1 MVNFLRTWQW
11 PIIMALLSWPAALTR
26 FHVISAPH
34 WFETLLFGLAIV
46 SAAFLLTWTAEAAE
60 RDVPRTLALAG
71 LALIAVLPEYAV
83 DAVFAWKA
91 GQDPSYASYATANM
105 TGGNRLLVG
114 VGWTVVV
121 GIFWFR
127 TKGSVLKLASVHR
140 NEVGILAIATIYS
153 FIIPLRGGITLFDAV
168 FLISLFGVYVYLASR
183 GEMQEE
189 SSLIGPAEAVGN
201 LPTRQRRIVLAAM
214 FLYAGAAILVA
225 AEPFAEGLIETGTQ
239 FGIDEFTLV
248 QWLAP
253 LASEFPEFLVAALLA
268 WRMRADAALG
278 ALVSSKVNQWT
289 LLIGTLPVAYA
300 LSSQSL
306 NPLPTD
312 QRQVE
317 EVFLT
322 AAQSLLAV
330 ILLMNLRM
338 SLWEAGTLLVLFF
351 AQLLTPHDIV
361 SRNMFA
367 YSYLVLAGIFLVRQL
382 LELRPFMGGGP
393 PGAPIARPPSPSV
406 AETSRQPATS

>member
-1 MVNFLRTWQW
+1 
-11 PIIMALLSWPAALTR
+11 
-26 FHVISAPH
+26 
-34 WFETLLFGLAIV
+34 
-46 SAAFLLTWTAEAAE
+46 
-60 RDVPRTLALAG
+60 
-71 LALIAVLPEYAV
+71 VLPEYAV

-91 GQDPSYASYATANM
+91 GNDPSYASYATANM

-114 VGWTVVV
+114 LGWTVVV

-127 TKGSVLKLASVHR
+127 TRGNVLKLASVHR
-140 NEVGILAIATIYS
+140 NEVGILAIATVYS
-153 FIIPLRGGITLFDAV
+153 FIIPLRGGITLFDAA

-183 GEMQEE
+183 GEVEEE
-189 SSLIGPAEAVGN
+189 SSLVGPAETIGK
-201 LPTRQRRIVLAAM
+201 LPTTQRRSVLVVM

-289 LLIGTLPVAYA
+289 LLIGTLPVAFA
-300 LSSQSL
+300 LSSGTL

-312 QRQVE
+312 ERQVE

-330 ILLMNLRM
+330 VLLINLRM
-338 SLWEAGTLLVLFF
+338 SLWEAGTLLVLFL
-351 AQLLTPHDIV
+351 AQFFTPHDII
-361 SRNMFA
+361 SRDAFSYA
-367 YSYLVLAGIFLVRQL
+367 YLLLAAVFLLRQL
-382 LELRPFMGGGP
+382 LEMRPFMGGP
-393 PGAPIARPPSPSV
+393 PGGQFARPPSPA
-406 AETSRQPATS
+406 AEPSPQPAGS

>member
-1 MVNFLRTWQW
+1 MTNFLRTWQW
-11 PIIMALLSWPAALTR
+11 PLLMGVLAWPAMLTR
-26 FHVISAPH
+26 FHVFAAPN
-34 WFETLLFGLAIV
+34 WLETLLFGLAIV
-46 SAAFLLTWTAEAAE
+46 AAAFLLTWTAEAAE

-91 GQDPSYASYATANM
+91 GNDPSYASYATANM

-114 VGWTVVV
+114 LAWTVVV

-127 TKGSVLKLASVHR
+127 TRGSVLKLASVHR
-140 NEVGILAIATIYS
+140 NEIGILAIATVYS
-153 FIIPLRGGITLFDAV
+153 FIIPFRGGITLFDAA
-168 FLISLFGVYVYLASR
+168 FLVSLFGVYVYLASR
-183 GEMQEE
+183 GDVEAE
-189 SSLIGPAEAVGN
+189 SSLVGPAETIGN
-201 LPTRQRRIVLAAM
+201 LPTPKRRAVLAVM

-253 LASEFPEFLVAALLA
+253 LASEFPEFLVASLLA

-289 LLIGTLPVAYA
+289 LLIGTLPIAFA

-312 QRQVE
+312 ERQVE
-317 EVFLT
+317 EMFLT

-330 ILLMNLRM
+330 ILLINLRM
-338 SLWEAGTLLVLFF
+338 SIWEAGTLLVLFL
-351 AQLLTPHDIV
+351 AQFFTPHDII
-361 SRNMFA
+361 SRDTFSYA
-367 YSYLVLAGIFLVRQL
+367 YLLLAAVFLVRQL
-382 LELRPFMGGGP
+382 LEMRPFMGGP
-393 PGAPIARPPSPSV
+393 PGGQLARPPSTPEPSP
-406 AETSRQPATS
+406 QPAGS